1 MKSLMSFTVD
11 RRRLIAG
18 LALAPLAGVLTTAC
32 NVTSRAARANQ
43 GPLYSALFVDVEPV
57 RAKGINGY
65 ADKIAR
71 YQKQGLAE
79 AYQGALAPGKG
90 LPTLTAEIHSISF
103 GGEMESFPIMMGQ
116 SGSAFPQHVYVTDWL
131 EGFAVI
137 KKGGQEIKRV
147 KILAAH
153 RTEGRRQWSM
163 ADDEQRLI
171 ELTRYFAE
179 QLRGD
184 LGD

>member
-1 MKSLMSFTVD
+1 MKSSMSSIVD
-11 RRRLIAG
+11 RRRLVAG
-18 LALAPLAGVLTTAC
+18 LLLAPVLTIFTTGC
-32 NVTSRAARANQ
+32 VTGRSRSES
-43 GPLYSALFVDVEPV
+43 GPIYSALLVNVEPV
-57 RAKGINGY
+57 RAKGIDGY
-65 ADKIAR
+65 ADKIAL
-71 YQKQGLAE
+71 YQKRGLAA
-79 AYQGALAPGKG
+79 AYQGAVAANKG

-103 GGEMESFPIMMGQ
+103 GGESEEIIFSMGTNRTNL
-116 SGSAFPQHVYVTDWL
+116 PRHVSITDWL
-131 EGFAVI
+131 EGYAVI
-137 KKGGQEIKRV
+137 RQGGKEIKRV

-179 QLRGD
+179 QLRGE